1 MITSDATRR
10 TRRPS
15 LPTFVLL
22 AFGILKVIFG
32 IFSVVFGIW
41 LLEELVDQAL
51 QRFDLGKLIVSAY
64 RHCQYF
70 VKFVFASITV
80 SEEI

>member
-15 LPTFVLL
+15 LSTIVLL
-22 AFGILKVIFG
+22 AFGILKMYLVFG
-32 IFSVVFGIW
+32 ILKVVFGLW
-41 LLEELVDQAL
+41 KPEELAVQAL
-51 QRFDLGKLIVSAY
+51 QRFYLGKLIVSAY

-70 VKFVFASITV
+70 LKCVLQV
-80 SEEI
+80 SH